1 MIPRGLFLKF
11 LIKNKPLNSL
21 FMGNR
26 KIRYFLFGAV
36 VMFLF
41 VSIKTQAQNLE
52 NGKKIYQTRC
62 LVCHQ
67 ADGGGVPNMNAPLD
81 GSTNV
86 VGNDIARL
94 VKIIKNGFN
103 ERVELDG
110 LYYSNSMTPNP
121 DLTPAQ
127 ISDVLSYIRTS
138 WSNKATKV
146 TIAQVQQGIK
156 GNQKTSTK

>member
-1 MIPRGLFLKF
+1 
-11 LIKNKPLNSL
+11 
-21 FMGNR
+21 MGNR
-26 KIRYFLFGAV
+26 KIRYFIFGAL

-41 VSIKTQAQNLE
+41 NSIKTQAQNLD
-52 NGKKIYQTRC
+52 NGKKIYETRC

-86 VGNDIARL
+86 VSSDIGRL

-121 DLTPAQ
+121 DFTPAQ
-127 ISDVLSYIRTS
+127 ISDVLSFIRTS
-138 WSNKATKV
+138 WSNKAPKV
-146 TIAQVQQGIK
+146 TIAQVQVALK
-156 GNQKTSTK
+156 GNQKTKTK

>member
-1 MIPRGLFLKF
+1 
-11 LIKNKPLNSL
+11 
-21 FMGNR
+21 MGNR
-26 KIRYFLFGAV
+26 KIRYFIFGAA
-36 VMFLF
+36 VMFLLN
-41 VSIKTQAQNLE
+41 SIKTQAQNLE
-52 NGKKIYQTRC
+52 NGKKIYETRC

-86 VGNDIARL
+86 VSSDIGRL

-121 DLTPAQ
+121 DFTPAQ
-127 ISDVLSYIRTS
+127 ISDVLSFIRTS
-138 WSNKATKV
+138 WSNKASKV
-146 TIAQVQQGIK
+146 TIAQVQLALK
-156 GNQKTSTK
+156 GNQKTKTK

>member
-1 MIPRGLFLKF
+1 
-11 LIKNKPLNSL
+11 
-21 FMGNR
+21 MGNR

-41 VSIKTQAQNLE
+41 LSIKTQAQNLE

-81 GSTNV
+81 GASNV

-110 LYYSNSMTPNP
+110 LYYSNSMTANP

-146 TIAQVQQGIK
+146 TTVQVQQAIK
-156 GNQKTSTK
+156 GNQKTSAK